1 MKLIVFGATGDVGSR
16 VVTEALARGHDVT
29 AAVRNEAAFAKLPE
43 SIRPVIADATDPAAL
58 AAAMES
64 QEMAISALRSPPG
77 REGEIVAL
85 TRSILNA
92 ASRTGLRVIIVGGA
106 ARLHLPNGSPHTVL
120 SDPDFLPENIVP
132 IARASMAQWELCAS
146 ETSANWT
153 YASPS
158 ALLQPGQRLGAFR
171 TGTDTLLV
179 DEAGK
184 SEISMEDFAV
194 ALVDEAQST
203 KFPRAGFTVGY

>member
-43 SIRPVIADATDPAAL
+43 GIRPVIADAKDPAAL

-120 SDPDFLPENIVP
+120 SDPDFLPENIIP
-132 IARASMAQWELCAS
+132 IARASMAQWELCAT

-194 ALVDEAQST
+194 ALVDEAQSA
-203 KFPRAGFTVGY
+203 KFPRAAFTVGY

>member
-43 SIRPVIADATDPAAL
+43 GIRPVIADATDPAAL

-77 REGEIVAL
+77 REGEIVSL

-120 SDPDFLPENIVP
+120 SDPDLLPENIVP

-158 ALLQPGQRLGAFR
+158 TLLQPGQRLGAFR
-171 TGTDTLLV
+171 TGMDTLLV

>member
-1 MKLIVFGATGDVGSR
+1 MKLIVFGATGNVGSR
-16 VVTEALARGHDVT
+16 VVTEALARGHLVT
-29 AAVRNEAAFAKLPE
+29 AAIRNEAAIAKLPE
-43 SIRPVIADATDPAAL
+43 GVRPVIADATDPATL
-58 AAAMES
+58 VAAMES
-64 QEMAISALRSPPG
+64 QDLAISALRSPPG

-120 SDPDFLPENIVP
+120 SDPDFLPDNIVP
-132 IARASMAQWELCAS
+132 TARASMAQWELCAS

-153 YASPS
+153 YASPP
-158 ALLQPGQRLGAFR
+158 ALLQPGPRLGAFR

-179 DEAGK
+179 DELGN

-194 ALVDEAQST
+194 ALVDEAQSAN
-203 KFPRAGFTVGY
+203 FQCAAFTVGY

>member
-43 SIRPVIADATDPAAL
+43 GIRPVIADAKDPAAL

-132 IARASMAQWELCAS
+132 IARASMAQWELCAT

>member
-16 VVTEALARGHDVT
+16 VVTEALARGHHVT
-29 AAVRNEAAFAKLPE
+29 AAVRNEAALAKLTE
-43 SIRPVIADATDPAAL
+43 GVRPVIADATDPAAL

-64 QEMAISALRSPPG
+64 QDMAISALRSPPG

-158 ALLQPGQRLGAFR
+158 ALLQPGPRLGSFR
-171 TGTDTLLV
+171 IGTDTLLV
-179 DEAGK
+179 DDAGK
-184 SEISMEDFAV
+184 SEISMEDFAF
-194 ALVDEAQST
+194 ALIDEAQSA
-203 KFPRAGFTVGY
+203 KFPRAAFTVGY